1 MWRESRKQC
10 INKMG
15 LSIKKQENLERN
27 QKEILELKR
36 TMNEIKNSLEG
47 FKGRFE
53 PAKEKINKLEGQFS
67 SVTQYCP
74 TLCDS
79 MNCSTPGF
87 PVHQLPES
95 TQTHV
100 H

>member
-10 INKMG
+10 IKKMG

-47 FKGRFE
+47 FNGRFE
-53 PAKEKINKLEGQFS
+53 PAKEKIK
-67 SVTQYCP
+67 T
-74 TLCDS
+74 
-79 MNCSTPGF
+79 
-87 PVHQLPES
+87 
-95 TQTHV
+95 
-100 H
+100 